1 MTIGVSSQLFGSL
14 DFNGTLYVET
24 NTDNDWENCK
34 TRQSVCPLQVF
45 LQIGV
50 VWGML
55 TINEFYMLISN
66 RQSDSEKRN
75 EIACKEGGNLIQLG
89 K

>member
-24 NTDNDWENCK
+24 NTDNDWVNCK
-34 TRQSVCPLQVF
+34 TRQSVCPLQFF